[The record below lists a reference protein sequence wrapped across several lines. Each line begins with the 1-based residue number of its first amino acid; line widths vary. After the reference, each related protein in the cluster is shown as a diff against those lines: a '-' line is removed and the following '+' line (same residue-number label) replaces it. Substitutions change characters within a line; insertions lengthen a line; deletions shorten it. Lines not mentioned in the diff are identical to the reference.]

1 MSKKTFIKQFWQE
14 RKMVGA
20 VRPSSRF
27 LTEKMLENI
36 SFPDSKVIVE
46 LGPGTGVFTRKIVER
61 MSNDATLLVFELNEM
76 FYEQLKKELQ
86 DKRVIL
92 INDSAEKIAH
102 YLEINQLKS
111 ADVVV
116 SSLPLSNFSNEL
128 KIKVVK
134 AVYKNLKKQGKFI
147 QYQYSTQAK
156 KLLSTF
162 FKKIEITFTPLNIPP
177 AFVYTCEN
185 K

>member
-1 MSKKTFIKQFWQE
+1 MSKKTFIKQFWKE

-36 SFPDSKVIVE
+36 SFSDSKVIVE
-46 LGPGTGVFTRKIVER
+46 LGPGTGVFTRKIIER
-61 MSNDATLLVFELNEM
+61 MSDKTTLLVFELNEM
-76 FYEQLKKELQ
+76 FYEQLKKEFQ

-92 INDSAEKIAH
+92 INDSAEKLAH
-102 YLEINQLKS
+102 YLKENHLEN
-111 ADVVV
+111 ADAII

-128 KIKVVK
+128 KIKVVR
-134 AVYKNLKKQGKFI
+134 AIYKNLKQQGKYI
-147 QYQYSTQAK
+147 QYQYSTQGK

-162 FKKIEITFTPLNIPP
+162 FKKIEISFTPLNIPP